1 MSGIWDN
8 LINFSGYSE
17 SIDLIWRDVG
27 TIPVTVT
34 AGRSRFNRTEGLQIN
49 QNEAL
54 ASYFS
59 RLFPSNLDVQ
69 LTHCTDDNNNY
80 PYSSIMVQDSAGH
93 LESSFRQTLRVP
105 DDGTVHQLPP
115 SLGPFPL
122 FNVEKYRHK
131 LPPELTMTGG
141 LFLPMY
147 RTYCCH
153 R

>member
-1 MSGIWDN
+1 M
-8 LINFSGYSE
+8 
-17 SIDLIWRDVG
+17 
-27 TIPVTVT
+27 TVLLDFT
-34 AGRSRFNRTEGLQIN
+34 RCSPSCSSYIRRTFVRLSCTYNQLTHSHQHEGLQIN

-69 LTHCTDDNNNY
+69 VTHCTDDNNHY
-80 PYSSIMVQDSAGH
+80 PNSSIMVQDSTGH
-93 LESSFRQTLRVP
+93 FEMSFRQTLRVP
-105 DDGTVHQLPP
+105 DDGKVHKLPP

-122 FNVEKYRHK
+122 FNVENYRHK
-131 LPPELTMTGG
+131 LSPELTMTGG

-147 RTYCCH
+147 RTYSCH